1 MTTPQEEATPAYFM
15 VAGFGQNQERAFAP
29 HRITDTL

>member
-1 MTTPQEEATPAYFM
+1 MTTPQEEAMPADFV